1 MVSTCGNKHCASGEE
16 RHGGKGKVRASEDS
30 FLSRHL
36 PSYATLAAPQNGCD
50 DSVGLCYHHHSLNV
64 VAKGE
69 WHRDVDDLNRVER
82 YYLLVHNEI
91 ESVNVLVM
99 LSWAVNAALAVEIV
113 HTIGA
118 WCLT

>member
-1 MVSTCGNKHCASGEE
+1 M
-16 RHGGKGKVRASEDS
+16 
-30 FLSRHL
+30 
-36 PSYATLAAPQNGCD
+36 
-50 DSVGLCYHHHSLNV
+50 NV

-91 ESVNVLVM
+91 EGVYILVM
-99 LSWAVNAALAVEIV
+99 FSWAVEAALALEIV

>member
-1 MVSTCGNKHCASGEE
+1 M
-16 RHGGKGKVRASEDS
+16 
-30 FLSRHL
+30 
-36 PSYATLAAPQNGCD
+36 
-50 DSVGLCYHHHSLNV
+50 NV

-99 LSWAVNAALAVEIV
+99 LSWAVNATLAVEVV